1 MLLRLLCSVSL
12 VHFCLT
18 VFSDDLTNFP
28 LPPPNASIT
37 GEASALACFD
47 KIDTAPGHVL
57 RYCVHSAET
66 SKQMNFTIA
75 RTFPFEQLNQTKD
88 NATKEEGGRIC
99 RGYRKLLS
107 CVNKQACRRC
117 SYNDALDM
125 DVWESNS
132 LRWINASVCLPAG
145 KPINPRRVKWCQLGL
160 TAPSRSTTDFSEMVP
175 IVCII
180 LVTTTLFIVVV
191 AFTIH
196 WFFRVRLVDTGD
208 ATEQLT
214 TGVKANEKTSAEAK
228 LLSGEVSVKGKSVV
242 KSVVKEK
249 SGVAKSQGLA
259 SALGG
264 NSQAHS
270 VLSKAKLGGLKSLL
284 GKSKSHAKSSSRA
297 KLQAIKS
304 SSVGQLKLVSS
315 SLAKS
320 VPTKK
325 ESSSGKMEASDS
337 KSIPNIWSFL

>member
-1 MLLRLLCSVSL
+1 MLLRFRCFVFL
-12 VHFCLT
+12 VHLCLA
-18 VFSDDLTNFP
+18 VSSDDLNNFP
-28 LPPPNASIT
+28 LSPPNASIT
-37 GEASALACFD
+37 GEDSALACFH

-57 RYCVHSAET
+57 RYCVHSVET
-66 SKQMNFTIA
+66 SKQMNFTVA
-75 RTFPFEQLNQTKD
+75 RTFPFEQLNRTKD
-88 NATKEEGGRIC
+88 NATKEEGERIC

-160 TAPSRSTTDFSEMVP
+160 TAPSRNTTDFSEMVP

-196 WFFRVRLVDTGD
+196 WFFRMKLKDTGD

-214 TGVKANEKTSAEAK
+214 IGVKANEKTSAEAK

-242 KSVVKEK
+242 VKQK
-249 SGVAKSQGLA
+249 SGVAKSQGPA

-264 NSQAHS
+264 KSQAHLA
-270 VLSKAKLGGLKSLL
+270 LSKAKQGDIKSLL
-284 GKSKSHAKSSSRA
+284 GKSKSHATSFSSRA
-297 KLQAIKS
+297 KFQAIKS
-304 SSVGQLKLVSS
+304 SSVGQMKLVSS

-320 VPTKK
+320 VATKDA
-325 ESSSGKMEASDS
+325 SLGKMGASDS